1 MQLYIEGDNYSLT
14 IISYEF
20 LLFMGKVNLEH
31 NIAFSIRKK
40 YYQRLR
46 KLGKQN
52 INKKHVCINQT

>member
-1 MQLYIEGDNYSLT
+1 
-14 IISYEF
+14 
-20 LLFMGKVNLEH
+20 MGKVNFEH